1 VGWVIVVGHTK
12 RQFQIAN
19 LLKVDFRLESSKNK
33 HFTSCNVSKCPY
45 GSQDIKRETN
55 HFFFPMSFG
64 IFVFFQKTIGI
75 SVSFQFHTHVNM

>member
-12 RQFQIAN
+12 RQFKIAN
-19 LLKVDFRLESSKNK
+19 LLKVAPKLESPKNK

-55 HFFFPMSFG
+55 LLFFSMSFG
-64 IFVFFQKTIGI
+64 IFVFFQKKLESLCLSDFI
-75 SVSFQFHTHVNM
+75 QM